1 MSRFTERSIAYAI
14 IATLTLAGAA
24 LVYWMYGNNTA
35 QAQGTYEL
43 VMTFPESGQDSDENF
58 GETFAPCRNQGNCN
72 FSCGPS
78 TVGRGCSTLVC
89 SGTGGGDA
97 AYFYTHSY
105 VCQYTP
111 PATPV
116 CTPDT
121 SCAANTCSTDTCTA
135 TASDCS
141 QYQIGGT
148 KNCTIPCQ
156 ASNSCGQTNYG
167 TIVNGSC
174 SVSAPSESGC
184 PVPPDPACSNGS
196 AGPYPSCPL
205 PPPTCSNGSSG
216 PYPSCP
222 LPPPTCSNGSAGPY
236 PSCPLPDPDPT
247 CADSGQLGT
256 YPDCYAPPVG
266 GGGTVSVSLTA
277 NPTSITSGNSST
289 LTWSSS
295 NASSCTGGGF
305 STGGAT
311 SGTRSVSPTSNTTYT
326 VSCTNGSST
335 DTDDATITVSGGACS
350 GAGPTSIT
358 ASPNR
363 VQAGVGTPVTL
374 SWTGSNI
381 ASAQC
386 VVTNLETSASV
397 KTTTVSSCGM
407 SDSTIVPAVTTQ
419 TTFRLTCG
427 TIVKD
432 VVVNVVPRYEEF

>member
-1 MSRFTERSIAYAI
+1 
-14 IATLTLAGAA
+14 
-24 LVYWMYGNNTA
+24 
-35 QAQGTYEL
+35 
-43 VMTFPESGQDSDENF
+43 MTFPENGQDGPDNF

-72 FSCGPS
+72 FSCNAAN
-78 TVGRGCSTLVC
+78 VGRGCSTLVC
-89 SGTGGGDA
+89 TGSGNGDA
-97 AYFYTHSY
+97 AYFYTHEYSC
-105 VCQYTP
+105 VYTP

-135 TASDCS
+135 TASNCS
-141 QYQIGGT
+141 QYQIAGT

-174 SVSAPSESGC
+174 SVSAPPESGC
-184 PVPPDPACSNGS
+184 PVPPPDPTCTNGS

-205 PPPTCSNGSSG
+205 PEPTC
-216 PYPSCP
+216 
-222 LPPPTCSNGSAGPY
+222 TNGSAGPY
-236 PSCPLPDPDPT
+236 PSCPLPDPGPT

-256 YPDCYAPPVG
+256 YPNCYGGPGDPGDGG
-266 GGGTVSVSLTA
+266 GGGTVSATLTA

-289 LTWSSS
+289 LSWSSS
-295 NASSCTGGGF
+295 NATSCTGGGF

-335 DTDDATITVSGGACS
+335 DTDDATISVSGGACS
-350 GAGPTSIT
+350 GAGPISIT

-374 SWTGSNI
+374 SWSGTNI
-381 ASAQC
+381 ASSQC
-386 VVTNLETSASV
+386 VVTRVDTGASV

-407 SDSTIVPAVTTQ
+407 SDSTIVPAITAQ

-427 TIVKD
+427 PIVKD
-432 VVVNVVPRYEEF
+432 VVVNVVPHYEEF